1 MKVGI
6 LCKKYSLF
14 FSMFWQGLLEI
25 ILSIFLKPMYMSN
38 VCGGQLKQ
46 KCLIMLLKA
55 KSLTFNHTKE
65 PMKYRLFLI
74 PSN

>member
-1 MKVGI
+1 
-6 LCKKYSLF
+6 
-14 FSMFWQGLLEI
+14 
-25 ILSIFLKPMYMSN
+25 MSN